1 MPETKFPYSAKK
13 GSPLN
18 ENSNRHYFMKTQTI
32 IVTGAS
38 TGIGKAIASLFL
50 EHGHHVVINSANR
63 NNLAATYKELGNHD
77 RLVMVAGDISQRAT
91 GQLLVDTA
99 VRKFGSVDVLVN
111 NAGVFEPRSF
121 LEVDEAHLDRF
132 LGINLKGTYF
142 TSQAAIR
149 QMLQQGEGSIINI
162 GTVLVDHAIGG
173 FPATAPISSKGG
185 IHALTRQLAAEFGK
199 NNIRVNAIAPGI
211 IRSPL
216 QAKTG
221 VSDADSLAGLHLVD
235 RIGETEDVAQLAL
248 YLAGSNFVTGEV
260 INLDGGHVAGH
271 HIG

>member
-1 MPETKFPYSAKK
+1 M
-13 GSPLN
+13 N
-18 ENSNRHYFMKTQTI
+18 TQTI

-38 TGIGKAIASLFL
+38 TGIGKAIAGLFL
-50 EHGHHVVINSANR
+50 QHGHNVVINSANE
-63 NNLAATYKELGNHD
+63 NNLNTTYNELGQHN
-77 RLVMVAGDISQRAT
+77 RLVAVAGDISLTAT
-91 GQLLVDTA
+91 GQLLIDTA
-99 VRKFGSVDVLVN
+99 VAHFGAVDVLIN
-111 NAGVFEPRSF
+111 NAGIFEPKPF

-132 LGINLKGTYF
+132 LNINLKGTYF
-142 TSQAAIR
+142 TSQAAVK
-149 QMLQQGEGSIINI
+149 QMLKQGGGAIINI

-185 IHALTRQLAAEFGK
+185 IHALTKQLAAEFGK
-199 NNIRVNAIAPGI
+199 NNIRVNSIAPGI

-221 VSDADSLAGLHLVD
+221 VSDADSLAGLHLLN
-235 RIGETEDVAQLAL
+235 RIGETQDVAELAL
-248 YLAGSNFVTGEV
+248 YLAGSNFVTGEI